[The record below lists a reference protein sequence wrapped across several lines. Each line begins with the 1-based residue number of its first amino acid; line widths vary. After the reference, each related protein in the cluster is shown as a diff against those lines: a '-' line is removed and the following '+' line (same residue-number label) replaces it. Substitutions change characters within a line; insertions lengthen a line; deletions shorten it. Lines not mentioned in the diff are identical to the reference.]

1 MKRSFR
7 MKVLHAQRCEH
18 YLEPYSELCPLLIP
32 PRAEPSAQKA
42 CWALLTLPSECTHT
56 AGCLRGHSLPLS
68 PPICHPR

>member
-7 MKVLHAQRCEH
+7 MKVLHAQRCER

-42 CWALLTLPSECTHT
+42 CWALLTLP
-56 AGCLRGHSLPLS
+56 
-68 PPICHPR
+68 